1 VGIAARACRHRL
13 RGLGSGALIVFLSG
27 CAVGRSAGSALAEG
41 AVSRL
46 RADTTLQVLS
56 RDLADSTVA
65 RLGVKF
71 ASDVLDPATAT
82 WGEMRRDAG
91 DEVAGMRRDVGQWVE
106 GDLNRAVGKTLSD
119 NSAIL
124 DERLAGAAD
133 ATARAFTDAFAEALT
148 GRLAGAA
155 DTLTLGLLR
164 TLAAGIDSELRPT
177 IHALMREVRDSLQLR
192 IQDVDRTVSES
203 TSLSGLRAA
212 LLGAGVVV
220 LLAGLVVV
228 VGHRRRQDRA
238 LHALID
244 AIDATGDDRVQKTVR
259 AFAAEAGVH
268 GWLSDRVAS
277 RRACRPNTTA
287 RAAADSPEEE

>member
-1 VGIAARACRHRL
+1 M
-13 RGLGSGALIVFLSG
+13 
-27 CAVGRSAGSALAEG
+27 AEG
-41 AVSRL
+41 AVTRL

-71 ASDVLDPATAT
+71 ASDVLDPAKAT
-82 WGEMRRDAG
+82 WGEMRRGAG
-91 DEVAGMRRDVGQWVE
+91 DEAAGMRRDLGQWVE

-133 ATARAFTDAFAEALT
+133 AAARAFADAFAEAMT

-164 TLAAGIDSELRPT
+164 TLAAGMDSELRPT
-177 IHALMREVRDSLQLR
+177 IHALMREVQDSLQLR

-212 LLGAGVVV
+212 LLGAGVVVLLAV

-268 GWLSDRVAS
+268 GWLSNRVAE
-277 RRACRPNTTA
+277 RRACRPGTTA
-287 RAAADSPEEE
+287 KATAGSPEVE